1 MRVYHLQI
9 MMNISAADVIDI
21 NGSAASITDNYK
33 NFVATALND
42 HVVRMSVMTE
52 DFYWHYHPNSD
63 ETFMVIEGTLLL
75 DLENETIELHKGQ
88 MITVPKNVR
97 HRTRPKGGR
106 SVNITIELAAMETV
120 RIDGQK

>member
-1 MRVYHLQI
+1 LRVYHLQI